1 MQTETQMEMVKEF
14 ETVVMERDGAVAQ
27 LRLNRPE
34 RMNSLIQQVYLDM
47 LSGLAIAAG
56 DETIRSLVITGTG
69 ERAFCAGGD
78 MKLDL
83 AVIADYGPAQLLE
96 ECKESQDMVRAVRDL
111 PKPVVARVNGVAV
124 GGGCDL
130 ALCCDIVIAS
140 ENASFGEF
148 WVRRGIIPDMGGAY
162 LLPRLVGTHRAKE
175 LLFTG
180 DRIDAAEA
188 ARIGMINRVVAPE
201 ALDDEAYGMARRLA
215 NMPTLAIGAIKELV
229 NREPDIDQYYET
241 ARHALFTMT
250 HTEDHKEG
258 VAAFEEK
265 REPVFK
271 GR

>member
-1 MQTETQMEMVKEF
+1 
-14 ETVVMERDGAVAQ
+14 
-27 LRLNRPE
+27 
-34 RMNSLIQQVYLDM
+34 M
-47 LSGLAIAAG
+47 LSALAMAG
-56 DETIRSLVITGTG
+56 ADETIRSVVITGTG
-69 ERAFCAGGD
+69 DRAFCAGGD

-83 AVIADYGPAQLLE
+83 AVIADYGPTQLLE
-96 ECKESQDMVRAVRDL
+96 ECKESQDMVRAIRDL
-111 PKPVVARVNGVAV
+111 PKPVIARVNGVAV

-140 ENASFGEF
+140 ANASFGEF

-180 DRIDAAEA
+180 DRIDAEEA
-188 ARIGMINRVVAPE
+188 ARIGMINRAVPVD

-215 NMPTLAIGAIKELV
+215 NMPTVAIGAIKELV
-229 NREPDIDQYYET
+229 NREPDIDQYLET

-250 HTEDHKEG
+250 HTEDHREG
-258 VAAFEEK
+258 VAAFGQK
-265 REPVFK
+265 REPVFR

>member
-1 MQTETQMEMVKEF
+1 MATATQMETIKEF
-14 ETVVMERDGAVAQ
+14 ETVVMERDGGVAQ

-34 RMNSLIQQVYLDM
+34 RLNSLIQQVYLDM
-47 LSGLAIAAG
+47 LSALAMAG
-56 DETIRSLVITGTG
+56 ADETIRSVVITGTG
-69 ERAFCAGGD
+69 DRAFCAGGD

-83 AVIADYGPAQLLE
+83 AVIADYGPTQLLE
-96 ECKESQDMVRAVRDL
+96 ECKESQDMVRAIRDL
-111 PKPVVARVNGVAV
+111 PKPVIARVNGVAV

-140 ENASFGEF
+140 TNASFGEF

-180 DRIDAAEA
+180 DRIDAEEA
-188 ARIGMINRVVAPE
+188 ARIGMINRAVPVD
-201 ALDDEAYGMARRLA
+201 ALDEVAYGMARRLA
-215 NMPTLAIGAIKELV
+215 NMPTVAIGAIKELV
-229 NREPDIDQYYET
+229 NREPDIDQYLET

-250 HTEDHKEG
+250 HTEDHREG
-258 VAAFEEK
+258 VAAFEQK
-265 REPVFK
+265 REPVFR